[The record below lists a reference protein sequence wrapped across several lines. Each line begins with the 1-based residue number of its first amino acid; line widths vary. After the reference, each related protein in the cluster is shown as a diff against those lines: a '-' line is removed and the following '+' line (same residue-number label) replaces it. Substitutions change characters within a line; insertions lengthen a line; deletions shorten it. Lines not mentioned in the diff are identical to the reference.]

1 MKPVVIILWL
11 IPYIGNCQSWF
22 NTNQHAE
29 LMISGVDFNHSGGA
43 LKFNHPN
50 GLASDGKNLLLCD
63 RFNNRV
69 LIWHQAPTSWNTVP
83 DLVLGQDNFI
93 QNNPGNGKHQ
103 MNWPGNVSVSKSGKL
118 AIADTNNDRLLLWNQ
133 FPTSNG
139 TSADIS
145 IHLPSISPPGIPL
158 RWGWPWGVWTDGTR
172 LAAVA
177 TFGSSLLFWNKFP
190 TQDDQAPDYTIAL
203 NTFGTPRNISTDGS
217 SYFFVGDHNAKV
229 TGQPGTFFW
238 NSYPGQSQQNYDF
251 YRDEWI
257 KGTILSSGKMIA
269 SGIQS
274 IYTWNTP
281 PTNDRSLPDLIAK
294 PIYYDNGDGVDVVEA
309 NGLIY
314 VCNYNGNNV
323 LVYNNPPDASNP
335 DPLFAI
341 GIHDYHLNTLDSIA
355 YMQNPCMS
363 SDGRRLLV
371 TSDFDRRIYVFNQ
384 LPTQSGIFPDQVIS
398 TQAFDLSPWDHTLF
412 QNKFVAVGKQKLCI
426 WNDSEKIHLKPDWV
440 FDGNIGD
447 AKFTDLHG
455 VALDEQFLYLADVN
469 GKVFIWN
476 GIPAN
481 QQINPVLKL
490 DFGSGR
496 LNRLHSDGKYLT
508 VAQTSPPA
516 VFIYK
521 VEELRNGQTNPWKTI
536 GGIGFLN
543 LPSEA
548 IVFNGSLAIANQ
560 GFHNVLLWK
569 NIEDA
574 PKASNM
580 IVLGQDSNSPSNI
593 PTIGS
598 NRLFMPGALLYV
610 DGSLWVGEHKFSSR
624 ILKFNEQLNTKTQQ
638 ADIPQLLVYP
648 NPTRNLLHVSWN
660 SAVEDPLFVRMFDLN
675 GRQLNSMQFLFDDF
689 IQLHCEDLA
698 NGTYILQSQFKNGKT
713 QRYKIVIQH

>member
-1 MKPVVIILWL
+1 
-11 IPYIGNCQSWF
+11 
-22 NTNQHAE
+22 
-29 LMISGVDFNHSGGA
+29 
-43 LKFNHPN
+43 
-50 GLASDGKNLLLCD
+50 
-63 RFNNRV
+63 
-69 LIWHQAPTSWNTVP
+69 
-83 DLVLGQDNFI
+83 
-93 QNNPGNGKHQ
+93 

-335 DPLFAI
+335 DPL
-341 GIHDYHLNTLDSIA
+341 
-355 YMQNPCMS
+355 
-363 SDGRRLLV
+363 
-371 TSDFDRRIYVFNQ
+371 
-384 LPTQSGIFPDQVIS
+384 
-398 TQAFDLSPWDHTLF
+398 DL
-412 QNKFVAVGKQKLCI
+412 
-426 WNDSEKIHLKPDWV
+426 
-440 FDGNIGD
+440 
-447 AKFTDLHG
+447 
-455 VALDEQFLYLADVN
+455 
-469 GKVFIWN
+469 
-476 GIPAN
+476 
-481 QQINPVLKL
+481 IN
-490 DFGSGR
+490 SR
-496 LNRLHSDGKYLT
+496 LNPEFFQTRSFLHKRLTFHH
-508 VAQTSPPA
+508 
-516 VFIYK
+516 
-521 VEELRNGQTNPWKTI
+521 
-536 GGIGFLN
+536 GITHYFKIN
-543 LPSEA
+543 L
-548 IVFNGSLAIANQ
+548 
-560 GFHNVLLWK
+560 
-569 NIEDA
+569 
-574 PKASNM
+574 
-580 IVLGQDSNSPSNI
+580 
-593 PTIGS
+593 
-598 NRLFMPGALLYV
+598 
-610 DGSLWVGEHKFSSR
+610 
-624 ILKFNEQLNTKTQQ
+624 
-638 ADIPQLLVYP
+638 
-648 NPTRNLLHVSWN
+648 
-660 SAVEDPLFVRMFDLN
+660 
-675 GRQLNSMQFLFDDF
+675 
-689 IQLHCEDLA
+689 
-698 NGTYILQSQFKNGKT
+698 
-713 QRYKIVIQH
+713 